1 MSEHDAFAS
10 LTSGG
15 AAGDSGTPES
25 SPAVEDFTLDD
36 FTSDDAQMRSC
47 LDLARVAART
57 DLPILILGESGTGKT
72 LLARAIHNSSP
83 RAGAPFVAFNAA
95 ALSDTLVDSQLFGHE
110 RGAFT
115 GATRRVKGK
124 FELAHGG
131 TLFIDE
137 IADMATSAQAKI
149 LRAVEHGEFERLG
162 SETLQHAIVR
172 LISATHLPIHRFIG
186 SDHFRRDLFYRIS
199 GITIH
204 LPPLRDRPNDL
215 RALIAAEIA
224 SASRQQGRSISA
236 LSKLAAQR
244 LLSHRWPG
252 NLRELRQVLH
262 TAVALTEGTTVQ
274 SEAILLGA
282 DEIPPAADGPAPRKE
297 PATLA
302 EPAVPSL
309 SADGTSREDLRLR
322 SVELRHIHRVLEMT
336 GGNKRRAARLL
347 GLSRSTLDRKL
358 SGGDGD
364 PHEAADGAVKGGRS
378 PIGRATADLGYLSR

>member
-1 MSEHDAFAS
+1 MNEHDAFAS

-15 AAGDSGTPES
+15 TASGSATPES

-95 ALSDTLVDSQLFGHE
+95 ALSETLVDSQLFGHE

-224 SASRQQGRSISA
+224 TASRQQGRSISA

-244 LLSHRWPG
+244 LLAHRWPG

-262 TAVALTEGTTVQ
+262 TAVALTEGTTIQ

-282 DEIPPAADGPAPRKE
+282 DEIPPVADGQGTVRAE
-297 PATLA
+297 QTHA
-302 EPAVPSL
+302 EPTVPSL
-309 SADGTSREDLRLR
+309 SADGGSREDLQLR

-336 GGNKRRAARLL
+336 GGNKRRAARIL

-358 SGGDGD
+358 SGDGE

-378 PIGRATADLGYLSR
+378 SIGRVTADLGYLSR